1 MGIYNINATILIIED
16 DPLFAERLRS
26 DLKKN
31 GYIVAG
37 IARSLESAVQLMS
50 RNDVDLAIIDI
61 WLEGSQNGIDIAKAL
76 LKLKNISIIY
86 VTGLSREEQ
95 LERSKETFPFS
106 FMVKPVNIQELLV
119 QIDLAINKNNENAGK
134 LILNADYF
142 FVFSEKG
149 YIRIKFSEI
158 LYIYADRIYSKVFLT
173 KEEHERLFPKRSYG
187 FIHISA
193 NLGRIMRQLPADFF
207 QLSRSVVINLT
218 FLDKVESEFLV
229 VADQR
234 IEVPDGIKNNLLSRL
249 NVIRSK

>member
-149 YIRIKFSEI
+149 YIRIKF
-158 LYIYADRIYSKVFLT
+158 
-173 KEEHERLFPKRSYG
+173 
-187 FIHISA
+187 
-193 NLGRIMRQLPADFF
+193 
-207 QLSRSVVINLT
+207 
-218 FLDKVESEFLV
+218 
-229 VADQR
+229 
-234 IEVPDGIKNNLLSRL
+234 
-249 NVIRSK
+249 

>member
-1 MGIYNINATILIIED
+1 MLITF
-16 DPLFAERLRS
+16 LFFQ
-26 DLKKN
+26 KK
-31 GYIVAG
+31 
-37 IARSLESAVQLMS
+37 
-50 RNDVDLAIIDI
+50 DI
-61 WLEGSQNGIDIAKAL
+61 S
-76 LKLKNISIIY
+76 
-86 VTGLSREEQ
+86 
-95 LERSKETFPFS
+95 
-106 FMVKPVNIQELLV
+106 EL
-119 QIDLAINKNNENAGK
+119 N
-134 LILNADYF
+134 
-142 FVFSEKG
+142 
-149 YIRIKFSEI
+149 FSEI